1 MLMGQGG
8 LINMTKSYKYG
19 KVELPP
25 RKEQKKKE
33 EKEEKSLLDLALE
46 EKDYALADKLLKKNT
61 VKDFYLEAINN
72 KLERLQ
78 SQIDKIDN
86 LEIGHAIAKKIIKEY
101 DKD

>member
-1 MLMGQGG
+1 M
-8 LINMTKSYKYG
+8 KSYKYG
-19 KVELPP
+19 KVEVLPEN
-25 RKEQKKKE
+25 KKKKE

-78 SQIDKIDN
+78 RQIDKIDN

>member
-1 MLMGQGG
+1 M
-8 LINMTKSYKYG
+8 KSYKYG
-19 KVELPP
+19 KPEAMPKTKKQ
-25 RKEQKKKE
+25 KEN
-33 EKEEKSLLDLALE
+33 KEEKSLLDMALE

-78 SQIDKIDN
+78 RQIDKLDN